1 MKNHKTL
8 DKSILTIKH
17 GIQLFFPGR
26 VENVT
31 TNGEDLLRI
40 HIYRYKYN
48 YIYKY
53 LIWLT
58 WSSRHPTRSSYAHST
73 YLSSKKKKQEK
84 TTERDENIFHDPK
97 EKASISKLMNKTSSF
112 PPFADEEEKSG
123 FSFQLNET
131 SKIFVDNF
139 QSCLS
144 LFDPTDLLKSC
155 LANKSEK
162 YFFVEVCLLENNPTS
177 PYRSIL

>member
-73 YLSSKKKKQEK
+73 YLSSKKKKKQEK
-84 TTERDENIFHDPK
+84 QLSEMKIYFMIQK
-97 EKASISKLMNKTSSF
+97 KKLQF
-112 PPFADEEEKSG
+112 PN
-123 FSFQLNET
+123 L
-131 SKIFVDNF
+131 
-139 QSCLS
+139 
-144 LFDPTDLLKSC
+144 
-155 LANKSEK
+155 
-162 YFFVEVCLLENNPTS
+162 
-177 PYRSIL
+177 